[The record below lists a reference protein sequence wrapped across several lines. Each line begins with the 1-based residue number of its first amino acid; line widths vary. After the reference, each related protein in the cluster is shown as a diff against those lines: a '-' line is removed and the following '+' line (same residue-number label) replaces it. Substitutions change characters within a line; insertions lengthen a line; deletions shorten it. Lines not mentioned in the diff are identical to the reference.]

1 MKNQEGGFT
10 KLKRWI
16 IFVSGVGVAYC
27 SILLS
32 KQGVGLSGEFA
43 WMGTV
48 IAVAL
53 FCAELLFNSNFDDL
67 NWTILALGLGAY
79 VYSIWTNISG
89 FYFYRG
95 LEMDI
100 IKGFDVTSVFGGIF
114 MDVWPEL
121 SIAWSLKE
129 SKIGDLIG
137 NLIKTSRDPDKL
149 TQLAHPLQTKQP
161 QTRGQPPNRNL
172 QPGLS
177 TSRPID
183 TGNGKTRAEL
193 LRQKMQ
199 SSKDGHYHGER

>member
-16 IFVSGVGVAYC
+16 IFASGVGVAYC

-32 KQGVGLSGEFA
+32 KQGVGLTGEFA
-43 WMGTV
+43 WMGMV
-48 IAVAL
+48 IALAL

-95 LEMDI
+95 LEMDL
-100 IKGFDVTSVFGGIF
+100 IKNIDVTSVFGGIF

-121 SIAWSLKE
+121 SIAWALKE
-129 SKIGDLIG
+129 SKVGDLLG
-137 NLIKTSRDPDKL
+137 NIIKTSRDPEKL
-149 TQLAHPLQTKQP
+149 TQLSQSLKQNHQQTQAQP
-161 QTRGQPPNRNL
+161 RNGNSQPVFSTGKHIGIGNENTRV
-172 QPGLS
+172 
-177 TSRPID
+177 D
-183 TGNGKTRAEL
+183 L
-193 LRQKMQ
+193 LRKTIRSAQ
-199 SSKDGHYHGER
+199 SGSHRDE